1 MTLRRHRTD
10 RFQLTYLRPSS
21 FGRASIGRFLPTRGE
36 KTERLSLPCSS
47 ANSNVLTASAL
58 TPSRSV
64 TSFTTFSP
72 CDVRVLED
80 NIGIYLSRIRVFAEP
95 QAQTFQCRQ
104 IHAYTPALGKTDPNE
119 IKSIID
125 SEVRKLLNELS
136 QYDPRDYYPALE
148 NRPGST
154 TIPSRNFRGLD

>member
-1 MTLRRHRTD
+1 MNDRR
-10 RFQLTYLRPSS
+10 LVII
-21 FGRASIGRFLPTRGE
+21 GWASIIAIVVICLLNAHMVRIHARQIAQRELLISESPNSAKIAVAKLWPFLTRILTCRGGL
-36 KTERLSLPCSS
+36 RLS
-47 ANSNVLTASAL
+47 AL
-58 TPSRSV
+58 K
-64 TSFTTFSP
+64 
-72 CDVRVLED
+72 CAE
-80 NIGIYLSRIRVFAEP
+80 NIG

-104 IHAYTPALGKTDPNE
+104 IHAYTPAPGKTDPNE

-125 SEVRKLLNELS
+125 SEVRKPLNELS